1 MSTRSLNSSRQLP
14 HIRMSGL
21 PAKKLDVNIS
31 HISNVNLSI
40 YQDVKSALKKSNVN
54 VFKILIDLAMK
65 QI

>member
-21 PAKKLDVNIS
+21 PAKKLDVDIS
-31 HISNVNLSI
+31 HISDVNFSI
-40 YQDVKSALKKSNVN
+40 YQVKSALKKLNVN

>member
-21 PAKKLDVNIS
+21 PAKKLDVDIS
-31 HISNVNLSI
+31 HISDVNFSI
-40 YQDVKSALKKSNVN
+40 YQVKSALKKSNVN